1 MKKTFILAAMLL
13 MAASSVY
20 AAGTLTITTSG
31 GGFAD
36 TGKVLHGDDTTASDT
51 TALIAKLST
60 GVALGMNTVPL
71 GYALVTQHQS
81 GTKAYGTSYDST
93 SIYASDEVKP
103 GEIVLPEPTAT
114 DTTDFAGT
122 DWNKL

>member
-1 MKKTFILAAMLL
+1 MKKIFILAAMLL
-13 MAASSVY
+13 MAASSGY
-20 AAGTLTITTSG
+20 AASSLSITAAT

-36 TGKVLHGDDTTASDT
+36 TGKVLHGDDTTASAD

-60 GVALGMNTVPL
+60 GVALGMKTEEL

-93 SIYASDEVKP
+93 SIFASDEVKVGVIP
-103 GEIVLPEPTAT
+103 LAVPTAT
-114 DTTDFAGT
+114 DTTDFTGT